1 MADPGLRIGID
12 LGGTKILGLAL
23 DVGNR
28 VVATRRAPTPVG
40 GHDIVDAIVS
50 VVREVAD
57 AVASPPTSVGVG
69 AAGLV
74 DPDGI
79 LRFGPNLPGVVDL
92 DLPKLVSAQ
101 LGVSV
106 AVDNDATCAA
116 VAEHRLGA
124 ARGVSCAVIAS
135 FGTGIGGAIVVDGE
149 IRRGAHHMAG
159 EFGHIVVDPTGP
171 RCGCGNH
178 GCWER
183 FASGT
188 ALGRMA
194 RERAAAGEAES
205 LLSLV
210 GGDVDALDGPVVT
223 AAAADSDPAAM
234 ALLDDFARWIALG
247 LAGLVNVLDP
257 ELIVVGGGLVAEGDL
272 LLDPIRRHLGELVVG
287 AGHRPEVEVV
297 PATAGDAAAA
307 VGAALLA
314 S

>member
-1 MADPGLRIGID
+1 MAPSGLRIGVD
-12 LGGTKILGLAL
+12 LGGTKVLGVALGPDDRIL
-23 DVGNR
+23 
-28 VVATRRAPTPVG
+28 ATHRASTPIG
-40 GHDIVDAIVS
+40 GHDIVDTIAA
-50 VVREVAD
+50 VVREVSA
-57 AVASPPTSVGVG
+57 AVAGEVVSVGVG

-74 DPDGI
+74 DETGI

-92 DLPKLVSAQ
+92 DLSTLLSAQ
-101 LGVSV
+101 LGSPV

-124 ARGVSCAVIAS
+124 AQGVSCAVIVA
-135 FGTGIGGAIVVDGE
+135 FGTGIGGALVIDGK

-159 EFGHIVVDPTGP
+159 ELGHTVVDPSGP
-171 RCGCGNH
+171 RCGCGNR

-194 RERAAAGEAES
+194 RERAASGDADS
-205 LLSLV
+205 LLARV
-210 GGDVDALDGPVVT
+210 GGELDALDGRVVT
-223 AAAADSDPAAM
+223 AAAAESEPAAV

-247 LAGLVNVLDP
+247 LAGLVNILDP
-257 ELIVVGGGLVAEGDL
+257 QRIVVGGGLVAEGDL
-272 LLDPIRRHLGELVVG
+272 LLDPVRRHLAEMAVG